1 MKHLYLLLTCLGL
14 NSVFGQI
21 TYTSSNFAGIGA
33 TTILSSTQLNTAGYD
48 FTQTGTNYAWNYPL
62 LDVTSQDTQV
72 WSDPNSSGY
81 KTSWCF
87 TNGYIFNCN
96 SNFNSQF
103 NLALPQRD
111 GSILGGYGLTNIVSH
126 YQKTNTALT
135 NKMFGAQM
143 TAGGNSVP
151 VTVSYTV
158 PDQEYKFPIQY
169 NDNYTHPSS
178 FTIDLNALGI
188 PIIYQTDNQRTNLV
202 EGWGSL
208 VTPYGTFANTL
219 KMKTTVVSNITI
231 TGDAGPTTTVQTTI
245 SYKWFDPQYYV
256 PVLEVT
262 GNEINGLWVP
272 AQITYVDIQRC
283 LQPTAMFGYVPVL
296 PDYDPATLS
305 ASVSFVTNA
314 QNYQQLQWNFGDGGT
329 STNPNPTH
337 VYQCPGVYTV
347 TLSAINTFCVPS
359 VTEQM
364 SLNVVVT
371 DSQNVLSNAV
381 TVTNTEL
388 TAERTNPG
396 TTYQWLD
403 CNMNNAPIAGAVE
416 QIYVPAGPGQYAVAL
431 TTGNCSSISD
441 CYYFP
446 TLSTSHN
453 EFSQPR
459 LYPNP
464 TSGLLYIELPALMQC
479 KSVRILNVMGQEVAQ
494 SLNLSALAN
503 GLYLVELHTN
513 QGTFTSK
520 VVKD

>member
-14 NSVFGQI
+14 TTVFGQI
-21 TYTSSNFAGIGA
+21 TYTSSNFAGIGSNI
-33 TTILSSTQLNTAGYD
+33 ILSSTQLNTAGYD

-72 WSDPNSSGY
+72 WSDPNNSGY

-103 NLALPQRD
+103 NLALAQRD
-111 GSILGGYGLTNIVSH
+111 GAILGGYGLTNVVSH

-135 NKMFGAQM
+135 NKMFGAQL
-143 TAGGNSVP
+143 TVGANTVP

-169 NDNYTHPSS
+169 NDNYTNPSS
-178 FTIDLNALGI
+178 FTVDLNALGI

-208 VTPYGTFANTL
+208 VTPYGTFASTL
-219 KMKTTVVSNITI
+219 KMKTTVVSNVTI
-231 TGDAGPTTTVQTTI
+231 TGDAGPTNTVQTTI

-272 AQITYVDIQRC
+272 TQITYVDIQRC
-283 LQPTAMFGYVPVL
+283 LQPSAMFGYVPVL
-296 PDYDPATLS
+296 PDYDPNTLS
-305 ASVSFVTNA
+305 ASVSFIAAA

-371 DSQNVLSNAV
+371 DSQNVFNNEV
-381 TVTNTEL
+381 TVSDTSL
-388 TAERTNPG
+388 TAVRDTAG
-396 TTYQWLD
+396 TQYQWLD
-403 CNMNNAPIAGAVE
+403 CNSNNQPVPGAVS
-416 QIYVPAGPGQYAVAL
+416 QTFVPTNPGSYAVSL
-431 TTGNCSSISD
+431 VTGSCTSVSD
-441 CYYFP
+441 CYDFP
-446 TLSTSHN
+446 ALGTVQAVFV
-453 EFSQPR
+453 EPR

-464 TSGLLYIELPALMQC
+464 TTGVLHVELPVNNQLN
-479 KSVRILNVMGQEVAQ
+479 SVRVLDVLGQEVAQ
-494 SLNLSALAN
+494 SLNLSALAK
-503 GLYLVELHTN
+503 GLYLVELHTS
-513 QGTFTSK
+513 QGAFTSK